1 MEQQQSEKKHKRRVR
16 YKGTHP
22 RRFEEKY
29 KELNPEKYGD
39 TIQKVMVTGFSK
51 NNGKTLTGRTE
62 TNKTVIFDGSED
74 LIGKIID
81 IKIISQH
88 KWYLKGA
95 IL

>member
-39 TIQKVMVTGFSK
+39 TIQKVISK
-51 NNGKTLTGRTE
+51 EVHRQECTFPS
-62 TNKTVIFDGSED
+62 V
-74 LIGKIID
+74 
-81 IKIISQH
+81 
-88 KWYLKGA
+88 
-95 IL
+95 

>member
-1 MEQQQSEKKHKRRVR
+1 MENK
-16 YKGTHP
+16 
-22 RRFEEKY
+22 
-29 KELNPEKYGD
+29 
-39 TIQKVMVTGFSK
+39 
-51 NNGKTLTGRTE
+51 RTE

-88 KWYLKGA
+88 KWYLKGS